1 MRKRELPK
9 TMDVLKAL
17 PYSERAKLWAK
28 YSPHPFKRQNRS
40 LWYYI
45 QCDRFGIENR
55 EKALGQ
61 NQTLQRKSIR
71 VAGPKDFRTSFHLV
85 GPSSTTAWHP
95 TQHPVPP

>member
-71 VAGPKDFRTSFHLV
+71 VCDTCGTDKIQPDAGGDY
-85 GPSSTTAWHP
+85 
-95 TQHPVPP
+95 TQRIPWNHS

>member
-9 TMDVLKAL
+9 TMDALKAL

-45 QCDRFGIENR
+45 QTDW
-55 EKALGQ
+55 
-61 NQTLQRKSIR
+61 
-71 VAGPKDFRTSFHLV
+71 D
-85 GPSSTTAWHP
+85 
-95 TQHPVPP
+95 